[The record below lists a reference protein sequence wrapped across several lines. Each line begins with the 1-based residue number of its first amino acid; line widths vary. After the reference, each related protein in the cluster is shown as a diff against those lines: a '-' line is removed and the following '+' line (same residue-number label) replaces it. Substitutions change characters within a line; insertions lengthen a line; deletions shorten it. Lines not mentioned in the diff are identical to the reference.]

1 MNVNKC
7 YILSIVNN
15 NVLKKETAQWIATVL
30 AELLEVRQRIPI
42 EGSVSISIRRFK

>member
-15 NVLKKETAQWIATVL
+15 NVLKKEIAQWIVTVL
-30 AELLEVRQRIPI
+30 AELLGVRQRIPI
-42 EGSVSISIRRFK
+42 EGNVSISIRQFK